1 MSHEVEEFF
10 TENFESNI
18 VRSYQK
24 LLIGMS
30 EFNFLSKMGKH
41 IAAEHKTCEKL
52 ICPTEGKITKCNMR
66 DLHKH

>member
-1 MSHEVEEFF
+1 
-10 TENFESNI
+10 
-18 VRSYQK
+18 
-24 LLIGMS
+24 MS

-52 ICPTEGKITKCNMR
+52 ICPTEGKITKCNMK